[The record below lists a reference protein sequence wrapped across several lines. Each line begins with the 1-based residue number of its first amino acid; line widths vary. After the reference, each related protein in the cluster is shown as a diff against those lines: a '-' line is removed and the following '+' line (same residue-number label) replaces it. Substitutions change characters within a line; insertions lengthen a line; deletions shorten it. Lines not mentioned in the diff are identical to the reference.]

1 MKNQNKMTA
10 NQALDQFLAGMPDEE
25 RIPLVKK
32 LQKELEVSAN
42 VFSAWRRGRTFIR
55 PIYRR
60 EISRIV
66 GKDVFAYV
74 TE

>member
-1 MKNQNKMTA
+1 MTA
-10 NQALDQFLAGMPDEE
+10 NQALDQFLAGMSDED
-25 RIPLVKK
+25 RIPLVRK
-32 LQKELEVSAN
+32 LQKELEVSPYI
-42 VFSAWRRGRTFIR
+42 FSAWRRGRTRIR

-66 GKDVFAYV
+66 GKDVFADV